1 MFSIYYFSVT
11 CTDLHNYES
20 RVVLLRKGL
29 TKNNALEYLE
39 ICNEVSECYSYNTC
53 KARTFQVGTGKKD
66 SIYHAHYFI
75 TDKLFSTFNY
85 FKVKDDTNLG
95 PLPKDFIKNTFPNSY
110 IREKEDDPE
119 IESFISIDKEYGF
132 TLVEDEVLENKYKHY
147 IDIIQKVEDIIL
159 KNALVK
165 QFNADVFWSY

>member
-1 MFSIYYFSVT
+1 MFSVYYFSVT

-39 ICNEVSECYSYNTC
+39 ICNEVSKCYSYNM
-53 KARTFQVGTGKKD
+53 GKKD

-75 TDKLFSTFNY
+75 TDKLFSTFSY

-95 PLPKDFIKNTFPNSY
+95 PLPKDFIKDTFLNSS
-110 IREKEDDPE
+110 IREKKDDPE
-119 IESFISIDKEYGF
+119 IESFISVDKEYGF
-132 TLVEDEVLENKYKHY
+132 TLVEDEVLESKYKRY
-147 IDIIQKVEDIIL
+147 IDIIQRLEDTIL
-159 KNALVK
+159 KKALVK
-165 QFNADVFWSY
+165 QFNGDVFWSY